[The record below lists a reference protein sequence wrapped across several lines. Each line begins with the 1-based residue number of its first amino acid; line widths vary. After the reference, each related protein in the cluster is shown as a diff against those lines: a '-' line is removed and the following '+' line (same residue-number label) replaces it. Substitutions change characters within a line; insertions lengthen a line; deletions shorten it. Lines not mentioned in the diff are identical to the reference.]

1 MEKGKTIYTI
11 ESPEEK
17 DIVFHSIGVAPI
29 QRDWLIL
36 VNSKEYIVRD
46 LTYNAT
52 SEILYV
58 YLRDK

>member
-1 MEKGKTIYTI
+1 
-11 ESPEEK
+11 
-17 DIVFHSIGVAPI
+17 VAPI
-29 QRDWLIL
+29 QKDWLIL
-36 VNSKEYIVRD
+36 VNSKEYVVRD